1 MSWRWLGEGRGCQI
15 AEWLPLFVPSTL
27 VLWNQDQKNECFVC
41 SRLRDPGRCL
51 RVWKHD
57 LSVQAQVNYFSPG
70 CIILPSAWV
79 KVKHCSPQYLIVD
92 MTFTLTCARGACETY
107 HQVMK
112 EKLPGLTQLL
122 VEQHVKEV
130 VDEVTC
136 GEKKTFRKHLSSQF
150 RFSFD
155 QPKRDRFLWQ
165 WELWVHQVC
174 RVDPASM
181 ATANQDVSRRGSIHI
196 CWPRPFPPTGC
207 THGDSYSEGWK
218 NNEVLRMGTKGCRRA
233 QGFGGMGINRI
244 MEGNLT
250 PGSVFPL
257 LCNVSH
263 QTWWDFPPTSK
274 EILTKRSQLHFW
286 LVSLYHVVSMVD
298 HIKSWPLTCNLCHC
312 SDNTRFHKRWTS
324 GQVFQPTWKCDSLNC
339 AFTQLSYL
347 CSFF

>member
-1 MSWRWLGEGRGCQI
+1 MGPLNRMKYLTVTLTHFPSPFKLRCFKTGMGQGLPDSVQPSIRKPFTIRSACWGPTCHEDDWGRGEDVRLHTGMIVSLCSFH
-15 AEWLPLFVPSTL
+15 ASSKPR
-27 VLWNQDQKNECFVC
+27 QKENGCFVC
-41 SRLRDPGRCL
+41 SRIQDPDKGL
-51 RVWKHD
+51 DD
-57 LSVQAQVNYFSPG
+57 LSVQVQVNYFSPG

-92 MTFTLTCARGACETY
+92 MTFALTCARGACETY

-122 VEQHVKEV
+122 VEQHVKKV

-136 GEKKTFRKHLSSQF
+136 GEKKTFRKHLAFQF
-150 RFSFD
+150 RFPFD

-196 CWPRPFPPTGC
+196 CRPRPFPPTDR
-207 THGDSYSEGWK
+207 THGDSYSESWK
-218 NNEVLRMGTKGCRRA
+218 NNEVLRMGTKGCRGA

-257 LCNVSH
+257 LCDVSH
-263 QTWWDFPPTSK
+263 QT
-274 EILTKRSQLHFW
+274 
-286 LVSLYHVVSMVD
+286 
-298 HIKSWPLTCNLCHC
+298 
-312 SDNTRFHKRWTS
+312 
-324 GQVFQPTWKCDSLNC
+324 
-339 AFTQLSYL
+339 
-347 CSFF
+347 